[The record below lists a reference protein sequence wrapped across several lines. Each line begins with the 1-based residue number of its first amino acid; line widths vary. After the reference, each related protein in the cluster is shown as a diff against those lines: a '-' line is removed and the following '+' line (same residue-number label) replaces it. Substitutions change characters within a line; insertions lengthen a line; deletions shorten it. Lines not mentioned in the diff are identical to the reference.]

1 MTLTLTPTT
10 TLICN
15 IADYDAQD
23 DYRFEILEL
32 GDGVKFRWHLEGC
45 GDNGELHVGA
55 DALDRGAGPIRLS
68 QGSVLVGEKFLDG
81 DHAETIATH
90 TPPFLAPA
98 TWWRRGRAG
107 EPLEITIEGEVHVFE
122 GQGIETVEVEVDGA
136 KVPLR
141 ALSLVSE
148 EGGKVL
154 IQDDAKWP
162 LLLLLDA
169 GNDNPIELTR
179 VETTRRAAEDAED
192 EA

>member
-1 MTLTLTPTT
+1 MTLSLTPTT

-32 GDGVKFRWHLEGC
+32 GDGVRFRWHLEGC
-45 GDNGELHVGA
+45 GDHGELHIGA

-68 QGSVLVGEKFLDG
+68 QGSVLVGETFLSG
-81 DHAETIATH
+81 DHTATIATH

-98 TWWRRGRAG
+98 MWWRRGRAG
-107 EPLEITIEGEVHVFE
+107 EPLEITLEGEVHLFE
-122 GQGIETVEVEVDGA
+122 GQGTEMVPIEVDGA
-136 KVPLR
+136 TVSVR

-154 IQDDAKWP
+154 IQDDPTWP
-162 LLLLLDA
+162 VLLLLDA
-169 GNDNPIELTR
+169 GNDNPIALQR
-179 VETTRRAAEDAED
+179 VETTRRSVDD
-192 EA
+192 EEALA